1 MEKDKKRSSTIL
13 IIFLIGTIILIAK
26 ALQLQV
32 IDEGFRN
39 RASSMVVERYTQYPS
54 RGLIYD
60 RNRKLLVYNNP
71 MYDLLVTVKRIN
83 PAMDTNRFC
92 SLLNISKET
101 FIKNLE
107 LLHSSSCQNANKHR
121 QKRGTNIGG
130 SKQYLNFLLYI
141 FFYSIFFFA
150 RTIHRLELLY
160 GISRRYGLRLLPGPE
175 GYPNGLG
182 RVSASPVRAGV
193 FLFLDFSCSLLRFIP
208 LS

>member
-71 MYDLLVTVKRIN
+71 MYDLLATVKRIN

-101 FIKNLE
+101 FIKNLDKDWKMRSE
-107 LLHSSSCQNANKHR
+107 EGPCTLSHISQNSKHVLFHSIVFESYQCIQA
-121 QKRGTNIGG
+121 
-130 SKQYLNFLLYI
+130 
-141 FFYSIFFFA
+141 
-150 RTIHRLELLY
+150 LEK
-160 GISRRYGLRLLPGPE
+160 I
-175 GYPNGLG
+175 
-182 RVSASPVRAGV
+182 
-193 FLFLDFSCSLLRFIP
+193 
-208 LS
+208 